1 MTMPERLPTFD
12 DVLQAMKRIAGVV
25 HHTPVMTSR
34 LLNEISGAELY
45 FKCENFQRVGAFKFR
60 GASNAVMS
68 LPQSQLQKGVATH
81 SSGNHAAA
89 LALAAQ
95 LRGTSAYIV
104 MPENSPAVKVA
115 AVRDYGAKITF
126 CKPTLKAREETL
138 QQVVEKTGAVFIH
151 PYNNPDVIAGQG
163 TAALEL
169 LEQVGEL
176 DVVLAP
182 VGGGGLMSGTAIT
195 VRAMRPSTLPIGAEP
210 ANADDAYRSLKAGRI
225 IPPENPNTIADGL
238 RTALGPLTFAIL
250 SEKLERIFTVKEE
263 TIVRAMRLIW
273 ERMKIIVE
281 PSAVVPFAAVLEN
294 RPFFEDKRVGIILSG
309 GNVDLEKLPWST

>member
-1 MTMPERLPTFD
+1 MPERLPTFD

-34 LLNEISGAELY
+34 LLNEISGAELF

-104 MPENSPAVKVA
+104 MPETSPAVKVA
-115 AVRDYGAKITF
+115 AVRDYGARITF

-281 PSAVVPFAAVLEN
+281 PSAAVPFAAVLEN
-294 RPFFEDKRVGIILSG
+294 RPFFEGKRVGIILSG

>member
-1 MTMPERLPTFD
+1 MPERLPTFD

-34 LLNEISGAELY
+34 LLNEISGAELF

-95 LRGTSAYIV
+95 LWGTSAYIV

-115 AVRDYGAKITF
+115 AVRDYGARITF

-281 PSAVVPFAAVLEN
+281 PSAAVPFAAVLEN

>member
-1 MTMPERLPTFD
+1 MPERLPTFD

-34 LLNEISGAELY
+34 LLNEISGAELF

-115 AVRDYGAKITF
+115 AVRDYGARITF

-151 PYNNPDVIAGQG
+151 PYNNPNVIAGQG

-195 VRAMRPSTLPIGAEP
+195 VRAMRPSTFPIGAEP

-281 PSAVVPFAAVLEN
+281 PSAAVPFAAVLEN
-294 RPFFEDKRVGIILSG
+294 RPFFEGKRVGIILSG

>member
-1 MTMPERLPTFD
+1 MPERLPTFD

-34 LLNEISGAELY
+34 LLNEISGAELF

-115 AVRDYGAKITF
+115 AVRDYGARITF

-281 PSAVVPFAAVLEN
+281 PSAAVPFAAVLEN
-294 RPFFEDKRVGIILSG
+294 RPFFEGKRVGIILSG